1 MYIDDTI
8 AAIATPP
15 GIGGVG
21 IIRVSGKDSF
31 AIVNTLFKSAGT
43 VPLGERPNR
52 TIQYGTI
59 VDSGSNKTIDEVLL
73 LLMHGPHS
81 YTAEDVVEIQCHG
94 GIVPVRQI
102 LKLLVNQGVRMA
114 EAGEFT
120 KRAFMNGRIDLTQ
133 AEAIIDIIEAKTEDS
148 LSLAVAQLD
157 GTVSKFVSD
166 VREQLIAMIAHLEVT
181 IDYPEEDIED
191 VTSQE
196 VREQLEPILTHMDE
210 LLATANTGRLIRDG
224 IMTVIVGRPNAG
236 KSSLMNALLRE
247 NRAIVTDI
255 PGTTRDSIEEFMTIE
270 GISLRLID
278 TAGIRDT
285 DDTVEALGVERA
297 RQYIDKA
304 DIVLCVIDASTPL
317 TDEERHILGSVS
329 GLNTIVLLNK
339 SDMGL
344 VVSSESIASMGTF
357 TAIETISAKDGE
369 GTAVLSKWVKELVYG
384 GQVKQT
390 NDAMIS
396 NVRHISLMEQAKG
409 QIEQAITSIDA
420 GMPVDFI
427 ATDLRSAWELLGD
440 ITGDS
445 IRESMVD
452 ELFSRF
458 CLGK

>member
-297 RQYIDKA
+297 RQYIYKA

-339 SDMGL
+339 SDKGL
-344 VVSSESIASMGTF
+344 AVSSESIASMGTF

>member
-31 AIVNTLFKSAGT
+31 PIVNSLFKSTGT
-43 VPLGERPNR
+43 VPLMDRQNR

-59 VDSGSNKTIDEVLL
+59 VDPMTNKTIDEVLV
-73 LLMHGPHS
+73 LLMKGPHS

-102 LKLLVNQGVRMA
+102 LKLLVNHDVRMA

-148 LSLAVAQLD
+148 LSLAVSQLD
-157 GTVSKFVSD
+157 GTVSSFVKD

-196 VREQLEPILTHMDE
+196 VREQLEPILKAMDD
-210 LLATANTGRLIRDG
+210 LLSTANTGRLIRDG
-224 IMTVIVGRPNAG
+224 ITTVIVGRPNAG

-255 PGTTRDSIEEFMTIE
+255 PGTTRDSIEEYMTVE

-285 DDTVEALGVERA
+285 QDTVEALGVERA
-297 RQYIDKA
+297 RDYINKA
-304 DIVLCVIDASTPL
+304 DIVLCVIDGSTSL
-317 TDEERHILGSVS
+317 TPEEIEILTSVS

-339 SDMGL
+339 SDVAQ
-344 VVSSESIASMGTF
+344 VVT
-357 TAIETISAKDGE
+357 
-369 GTAVLSKWVKELVYG
+369 ELVYG
-384 GQVKQT
+384 GRVKQD
-390 NDAMIS
+390 NSAMIS
-396 NVRHISLMEQAKG
+396 NVRHISLMEQAKA
-409 QIEQAITSIDA
+409 QVEQALSSIDM
-420 GMPVDFI
+420 GMPVDFV

-440 ITGDS
+440 ITGDT
-445 IRESMVD
+445 IRESMID

>member
-59 VDSGSNKTIDEVLL
+59 VDPGSNKTIDEVLL

-317 TDEERHILGSVS
+317 TDEERDILISVS

-344 VVSSESIASMGTF
+344 AVSSESIASMGTF

-369 GTAVLSKWVKELVYG
+369 GTTVLSKWVKELVYG

>member
-31 AIVNTLFKSAGT
+31 PIVNSLFKSVGT
-43 VPLGERPNR
+43 VPLMDRQNR

-59 VDSGSNKTIDEVLL
+59 VDPATNKTIDEVLV
-73 LLMHGPHS
+73 LLMKGPHS

-102 LKLLVNQGVRMA
+102 LKLLVNHNVRMA

-157 GTVSKFVSD
+157 GTVSSFVKD

-196 VREQLEPILTHMDE
+196 VRDQLQPILKAMDD
-210 LLATANTGRLIRDG
+210 LLSTANTGRLIRDG
-224 IMTVIVGRPNAG
+224 ITTVIVGRPNAG

-255 PGTTRDSIEEFMTIE
+255 PGTTRDSIEEYMTVE

-285 DDTVEALGVERA
+285 QDTVEALGVERA
-297 RQYIDKA
+297 RDYINKA
-304 DIVLCVIDASTPL
+304 DIVLCVIDGSTPL
-317 TDEERHILGSVS
+317 NPEEIEILTSVS
-329 GLNTIVLLNK
+329 GLK
-339 SDMGL
+339 R
-344 VVSSESIASMGTF
+344 
-357 TAIETISAKDGE
+357 ISAKEGE
-369 GTAVLSKWVKELVYG
+369 GSAVLSKWVQELVYG
-384 GQVKQT
+384 GRVKQD
-390 NDAMIS
+390 NSAMIS
-396 NVRHISLMEQAKG
+396 NVRHISLMEQAKV
-409 QIEQAITSIDA
+409 QVEQALSSIDM
-420 GMPVDFI
+420 GMPVDFV

-440 ITGDS
+440 ITGDT
-445 IRESMVD
+445 IRESMID